1 MNYSIAFDLF
11 VELGKLILEFGI
23 CWCVLMNG
31 QRNILGL
38 LGPEELIYSLFAYAY
53 VCVCACIR
61 VDVYISLIPALRLFC
76 CSIVRDAKLSEAR
89 RIPRGSPQR
98 NPLWFTVRGSSFN
111 IRGSFEK
118 DTDLTL
124 CIVRDSFDCRTWKYG
139 ITFYQWAKF
148 ARLLLCVLRTLLDTR
163 HVNSC

>member
-38 LGPEELIYSLFAYAY
+38 LGPEDLIYSLFAYAY
-53 VCVCACIR
+53 VCMCVYTCGR
-61 VDVYISLIPALRLFC
+61 VYFADSSVRLFC

-124 CIVRDSFDCRTWKYG
+124 CIARDSFDCGTWKYG

-148 ARLLLCVLRTLLDTR
+148 TRPLLCVLRTLLDTR